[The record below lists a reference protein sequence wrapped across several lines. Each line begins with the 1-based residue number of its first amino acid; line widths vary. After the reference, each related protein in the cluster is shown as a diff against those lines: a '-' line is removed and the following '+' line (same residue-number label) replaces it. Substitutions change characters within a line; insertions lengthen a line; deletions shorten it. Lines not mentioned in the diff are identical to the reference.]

1 MSTFPRVPAL
11 MAPSASH
18 LAYAVTFL
26 TIHICL
32 WQSLQKN
39 SAARSLLQGVPE
51 TSILTFH
58 KKNKK
63 CSKCFLFVCLFVSIS
78 ENLLYSNLCTLYC
91 LAVKKKKKATKWKQ
105 SSAMNYLSLNTLF
118 GPSKEVIPQSRHQRS
133 ALICSLLGSDG
144 IRFGV

>member
-63 CSKCFLFVCLFVSIS
+63 CSKCLVFFVYLFVSIS
-78 ENLLYSNLCTLYC
+78 ANLLYSNLCPLYC
-91 LAVKKKKKATKWKQ
+91 LAVKKKKGYKMKTE
-105 SSAMNYLSLNTLF
+105 LSYELF
-118 GPSKEVIPQSRHQRS
+118 EP
-133 ALICSLLGSDG
+133 
-144 IRFGV
+144 

>member
-63 CSKCFLFVCLFVSIS
+63 CSKCFFCLFVSIS
-78 ENLLYSNLCTLYC
+78 ANLLYSNLCTLYC
-91 LAVKKKKKATKWKQ
+91 LAVKKKATKWKQ

-118 GPSKEVIPQSRHQRS
+118 GPSKEAIPRSRHQQS